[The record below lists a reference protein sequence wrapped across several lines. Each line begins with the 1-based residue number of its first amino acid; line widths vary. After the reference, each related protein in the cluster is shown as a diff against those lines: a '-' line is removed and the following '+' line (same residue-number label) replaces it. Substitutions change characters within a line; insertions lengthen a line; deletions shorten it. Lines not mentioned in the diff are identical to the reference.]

1 MRSRPSDLKHTVALL
16 HKVGAQAANRKM
28 TKDDFHAVKLQRLAR
43 IAVCSHSP
51 RRDAAVSRLESIPEE
66 YILGV

>member
-1 MRSRPSDLKHTVALL
+1 MPSRPNDLKHTVALL
-16 HKVGAQAANRKM
+16 HKVGAQAAKM
-28 TKDDFHAVKLQRLAR
+28 TKDDFHAVKLQRPAR

-66 YILGV
+66 YMLDV